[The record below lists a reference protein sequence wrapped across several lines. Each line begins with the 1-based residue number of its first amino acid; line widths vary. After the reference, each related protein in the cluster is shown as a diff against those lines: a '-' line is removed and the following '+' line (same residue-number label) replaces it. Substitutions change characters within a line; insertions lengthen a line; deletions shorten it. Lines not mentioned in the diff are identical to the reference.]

1 MQKDIPLKNDIVK
14 AVEEYADM
22 IFRVCIVILKNEA
35 DAQDAVQETFLKYIQ
50 KAPQFENSQHEKA
63 WLIKVA
69 TNYSRNVLKRKNRYS
84 DTDLESVTVNSFSE
98 DASFV
103 LEALVSLPE
112 KYSVVIVLHYIDGYK
127 VNEIAGMI
135 GKTPSAV
142 KMRLQ
147 KGRKLLE
154 KVYRGE

>member
-1 MQKDIPLKNDIVK
+1 MQKDIPLKIDIEK

-127 VNEIAGMI
+127 VNEIAEMI

>member
-1 MQKDIPLKNDIVK
+1 MPKEYQPKNNIENAVK
-14 AVEEYADM
+14 EYADM
-22 IFRVCIVILKNEA
+22 IFRVCFVILKNEA

-50 KAPQFENSQHEKA
+50 KAPHFENERHEKS

-69 TNYSRNVLKRKNRYS
+69 TNHSRNMLKSRSRYT
-84 DTDLESVTVNSFSE
+84 DTDIESIKNFSADE
-98 DASFV
+98 ETMFV
-103 LEALVSLPE
+103 LEALVSLPQ
-112 KYSVVIVLHYIDGYK
+112 KYSVVITLHYIDGYK
-127 VNEIAGMI
+127 VNEIAQMI

-154 KVYRGE
+154 KFYREE

>member
-1 MQKDIPLKNDIVK
+1 MQKDIPLKNDIEK

-50 KAPQFENSQHEKA
+50 KAPRFETGQHEKA

-84 DTDLESVTVNSFSE
+84 EANLENVAANAVSE
-98 DASFV
+98 EPSFV
-103 LEALVSLPE
+103 LEALTSLPE
-112 KYSVVIVLHYIDGYK
+112 KYSIVIALHYIDGYK

-154 KVYRGE
+154 KAYRGE

>member
-1 MQKDIPLKNDIVK
+1 MQKNNIENAVK
-14 AVEEYADM
+14 EYADM
-22 IFRVCIVILKNEA
+22 VFRVCFMILKNDA

-50 KAPQFENSQHEKA
+50 KAPHFENESHEKS

-69 TNYSRNVLKRKNRYS
+69 TNHSLNMLKSRRRYS
-84 DTDLESVTVNSFSE
+84 DTNIESIKVFADDEETV
-98 DASFV
+98 FV
-103 LEALVSLPE
+103 LEALVSLPQ
-112 KYSVVIVLHYIDGYK
+112 KYSVVIALHYIEGYK
-127 VNEIAGMI
+127 VKEIAQMI

-154 KVYRGE
+154 KFYREEI

>member
-1 MQKDIPLKNDIVK
+1 MQKDIPLKNDIEK

-127 VNEIAGMI
+127 VNEIAEMI